1 MAKSLRDVRVETIL
15 TDVQTSLQEEA
26 GKECP
31 STALATGDIHGLLSV
46 LAKVFLTSQEQV
58 QVKQII
64 ELHRQCLY
72 PLACK

>member
-1 MAKSLRDVRVETIL
+1 MEKSLRDVRIERVL
-15 TDVQTSLQEEA
+15 TDVQRALQEEA
-26 GKECP
+26 EKECP